1 MRFRDGF
8 KPIPYES
15 VRWAK
20 WTWIILGTRVI
31 FFPLVCRSPLQPAY
45 AQLGAVRQIGRMGRF
60 WLPKESDMQY
70 IINVTVASVGFSLF
84 PGA

>member
-1 MRFRDGF
+1 MPMGLNLH
-8 KPIPYES
+8 ITS
-15 VRWAK
+15 
-20 WTWIILGTRVI
+20 
-31 FFPLVCRSPLQPAY
+31 FFPLVCCSPLQPAY

-70 IINVTVASVGFSLF
+70 IINVTVAGVGFSLF

>member
-1 MRFRDGF
+1 MFAGQ
-8 KPIPYES
+8 K
-15 VRWAK
+15 ALLK

-31 FFPLVCRSPLQPAY
+31 FFPLVCRPPLQPAY